1 VNDLE
6 TVPESEATET
16 TQRKKKGNATH
27 RALTVVGIL
36 LCVLLV
42 PILVLNITLIV
53 KSYTEPDKV
62 PSIFGTLPMLVSDD
76 SMEPDIMKGDL
87 VLAQSVDP
95 SEIKEGDVILFFD
108 TNKNNQGKV
117 LTQRVAKIVVST
129 GGLISWE
136 TERIGTPAEGEQNKN
151 TTFTVPAK
159 NLVGR
164 WEGTRIPFV
173 GSVALF
179 MQTIPGVLLCVVL
192 PVILLVLYDFL
203 RERKEEKKKAGETAA
218 LMAEL
223 EALRALQNAPANS
236 ATDDP
241 LTEEPP
247 VVEPPTEEPPTE
259 EPPVV
264 EPPTEEPPTEEPPTE
279 EPPMD
284 ETPTDESPTDL
295 T

>member
-1 VNDLE
+1 MNNLE
-6 TVPESEATET
+6 TVSEPQTSEQKT
-16 TQRKKKGNATH
+16 TSKGRTKH
-27 RALTVVGIL
+27 RTLTVVGIL

-87 VLAQSVDP
+87 VLAKKADP

-117 LTQRVAKIVVST
+117 LTQRVSKVVIIT
-129 GGLISWE
+129 GGFITWE
-136 TERIGTPAEGEQNKN
+136 TELIGTPAEGEQNKN

-164 WEGTRIPFV
+164 WEGTRIPFL

-223 EALRALQNAPANS
+223 EALRALQNAQ
-236 ATDDP
+236 ATPTAEAPEADVPTADAPPIDDP
-241 LTEEPP
+241 
-247 VVEPPTEEPPTE
+247 
-259 EPPVV
+259 
-264 EPPTEEPPTEEPPTE
+264 
-279 EPPMD
+279 
-284 ETPTDESPTDL
+284 PTDEPSTDEHPTDE
-295 T
+295 